1 MSGLDISIAGSDFGL
16 KMIVKMASLA
26 KFDIKRLDFR

>member
-1 MSGLDISIAGSDFGL
+1 MSGLDISVGGGNFGL

-26 KFDIKRLDFR
+26 KFYKNGSV